1 MYRNFQ
7 FKASSDIK
15 ENLLVQSHSNVIEAN
30 TLALKGGV
38 ALVPR
43 FPLDCKMIVFPII
56 IAARKGRSVGLKHR
70 PGPHARVCFFKKP
83 RRQVKRLEA
92 EQLPQEEAQRI
103 KKNRTE
109 ATTLAIVLLAL
120 VITYLPAIMVGV
132 LTVAPTGNIFA

>member
-1 MYRNFQ
+1 MYRSFQ
-7 FKASSDIK
+7 SKASSNIK
-15 ENLLVQSHSNVIEAN
+15 EHLLVQSHSNVIEAN

-43 FPLDCKMIVFPII
+43 LPLDCKMIFFSQHNRC
-56 IAARKGRSVGLKHR
+56 AYGAKCRLKTQ
-70 PGPHARVCFFKKP
+70 AWSTCTYLCFLKKP

-109 ATTLAIVLLAL
+109 ATTLQSFYLLW
-120 VITYLPAIMVGV
+120 
-132 LTVAPTGNIFA
+132 